1 MSTGNSADL
10 TPDADQAAVAPPS
23 RLLRMTVIT
32 ETWPPEVNGVA
43 STLARFVDGLAARG
57 HSVTLLRPRQ
67 DRDPDTDQRLVARG
81 YPEILIRGVRIP
93 RYPDLRMGLP
103 ARRAMQRLWRAQP
116 PDLVHIATEGPLG
129 WSALRSALQ
138 AGLPVSTDFR
148 TNFDAYSAHY
158 GIGWLRR
165 PILGYLR
172 RFHNRAA
179 LTMVPTRAM
188 QARLRQQGFERLR
201 VVGRGID
208 TTLFT
213 PARRDAALRAR
224 WSAGPDSPV
233 VLHVGRMAPEKNP
246 DALGAAF
253 EAMRARNPGAR
264 LVLVGDGP
272 ARAKMQSRFPDAV
285 FAGMRGGADL
295 AAHYAS
301 ADVFLFPSET
311 ETFGNVTLEAMASGL
326 AIVAYDYAAAA
337 EHVTHGR
344 SGLLAPLGDTGALV
358 AMAAALAQDMARVRA
373 LGTQA
378 RADAL
383 ALHWDR
389 LVQALETEL
398 LQVAALAPPRAA
410 AASAPGEDAP
420 GRAGPGLLRRRRA
433 PPPARG
439 WAD

>member
-1 MSTGNSADL
+1 MTSAHHAQGQADREQ
-10 TPDADQAAVAPPS
+10 TDAAAPA
-23 RLLRMTVIT
+23 RRLRMTVVT

-67 DRDPDTDQRLVARG
+67 DRDPDTDQTLSGRG

-138 AGLPVSTDFR
+138 LGLPVSTDFR

-188 QARLRQQGFERLR
+188 LERLRQQGFERLQ

-208 TTLFT
+208 TALFT
-213 PARRDAALRAR
+213 PARRDPALRQR
-224 WSAGPDSPV
+224 WGAGPDTPV

-253 EAMRARNPGAR
+253 EAMRARAPRAR

-272 ARAKMQSRFPDAV
+272 ARARMQARFPDAI
-285 FAGMRGGADL
+285 FAGMRGGTDL

-337 EHVTHGR
+337 EHVVHGR
-344 SGLLAPLGDTGALV
+344 SGLLAPLGDTAALV
-358 AMAAALAQDMARVRA
+358 ALAAALAGDMAQVRA
-373 LGTQA
+373 LGAQA
-378 RADAL
+378 RADAQ

-389 LVQALETEL
+389 LVHSLETEL
-398 LQVAALAPPRAA
+398 LRVADAALPRAPESGA
-410 AASAPGEDAP
+410 QPAQGGP
-420 GRAGPGLLRRRRA
+420 GRGLLRRARA
-433 PPPARG
+433 PRQARG